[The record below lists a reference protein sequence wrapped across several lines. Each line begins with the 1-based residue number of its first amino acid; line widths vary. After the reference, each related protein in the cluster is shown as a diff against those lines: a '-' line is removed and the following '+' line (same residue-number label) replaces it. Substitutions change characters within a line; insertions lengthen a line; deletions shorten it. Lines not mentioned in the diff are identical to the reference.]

1 MRQQLRA
8 DSDTPLGSCDFLA
21 AESTLNGNHTF
32 YIKPAPRLLLGNECA
47 VAAAT
52 QVLHNVSFAIDTVF
66 TVLVIC
72 SPVEGPRVSQRLENR
87 EGPRYAN

>member
-32 YIKPAPRLLLGNECA
+32 NIKPAPRLLLGNECA
-47 VAAAT
+47 V
-52 QVLHNVSFAIDTVF
+52 LSLIHI
-66 TVLVIC
+66 
-72 SPVEGPRVSQRLENR
+72 
-87 EGPRYAN
+87 